1 MWKTLNNYFFFI
13 KYNMLKKNPDILLK
27 EQNNWVLTND
37 KNVKS
42 KNSNSTQI
50 KLTFFIIWVSNVLI
64 VNQ

>member
-1 MWKTLNNYFFFI
+1 
-13 KYNMLKKNPDILLK
+13 MLKKNPDILLK

-50 KLTFFIIWVSNVLI
+50 KLTFFNIWVSNVLI